1 MNHLI
6 TAFAHMSKKIFFI
19 VFFTLFGMSF
29 FSNGQTINTLKS
41 TEDSVLVTF
50 IITDLDS
57 VPIENAKLVVSAT
70 DKSVVKEGVSD
81 ITGKYY
87 MLLPEGKTYTMVI
100 YKFRTVFPFNQ
111 ALTLPVEK
119 GRYSFDQEIRI
130 KLIRDFA
137 RIFTLE
143 NVYFDV
149 NKWDIKPE
157 CTPAID
163 NLYNTLM
170 MNLNMKIEIA
180 GHTDSDGDAQENLIL
195 SQHRAESVMNYLL
208 KMGLDPKRVQAKGYG
223 EFKPVA
229 PNDSP
234 PNKARN
240 RRTEV
245 RVLDE

>member
-6 TAFAHMSKKIFFI
+6 SAFAHMSKKIFFI
-19 VFFTLFGMSF
+19 VFFALFGMSF

-70 DKSVVKEGVSD
+70 DKSLVKEGVSD

-87 MLLPEGKTYTMVI
+87 MLLPEGKTYTMVV
-100 YKFRTVFPFNQ
+100 YKFRTDFPIVEL
-111 ALTLPVEK
+111 LTLTVEK

-149 NKWDIKPE
+149 NKADIKPE
-157 CTPAID
+157 CAPHID

-180 GHTDSDGDAQENLIL
+180 GHTDSDGDAQDNLML
-195 SQHRAESVMNYLL
+195 SQRRAEAVMNYLI
-208 KMGLDPKRVQAKGYG
+208 KMGLDPARVQAKGYG
-223 EFKPVA
+223 EYKPIV
-229 PNDSP
+229 PNDNA

>member
-1 MNHLI
+1 M
-6 TAFAHMSKKIFFI
+6 TKKCFYI
-19 VFFTLFGMSF
+19 VFYVLFCISIS
-29 FSNGQTINTLKS
+29 SNAQTVNTLKS
-41 TEDSVLVTF
+41 SEDSVLVTF

-57 VPIENAKLVVSAT
+57 VPIENAKLVVTAT

-81 ITGKYY
+81 IMGKYY
-87 MLLPEGKTYTMVI
+87 MLLPEGKTYTMVV
-100 YKFRTVFPFNQ
+100 YKFRTDFPFNQ
-111 ALTLPVEK
+111 KLDLPVEK

-149 NKWDIKPE
+149 SKWDIKPE
-157 CTPAID
+157 CAPALD

-170 MNLNMKIEIA
+170 LNPNMKIEIA
-180 GHTDSDGDAQENLIL
+180 GHTDSDGDSQDNLVL
-195 SQHRAESVMNYLL
+195 SQRRAESVMNYLI
-208 KMGLDPKRVQAKGYG
+208 KMGLDPKRIQAKGYG
-223 EFKPVA
+223 EFKPIV
-229 PNDSP
+229 PNDNA
-234 PNKARN
+234 PNKAKN

>member
-1 MNHLI
+1 
-6 TAFAHMSKKIFFI
+6 MSYKSFCI
-19 VFFTLFGMSF
+19 VFFTLFCLSF
-29 FSNGQTINTLKS
+29 FSNGQTINTLRS
-41 TEDSVLVTF
+41 TEDSVLVEF

-57 VPIENAKLVVSAT
+57 VPIENAKLVVTAS
-70 DKSVVKEGVSD
+70 DKSLVKEGMSD
-81 ITGKYY
+81 IIGKCY
-87 MLLPEGKTYTMVI
+87 MLLPEGKTYTMVV
-100 YKFRTVFPFNQ
+100 YKFRTDFPFNQ
-111 ALTLPVEK
+111 ALNLPVEK
-119 GRYSFDQEIRI
+119 GRYSFDQAIRI

-170 MNLNMKIEIA
+170 MNPNMKIEIA
-180 GHTDSDGDAQENLIL
+180 GHTDSDGDSQDNLIL
-195 SQHRAESVMNYLL
+195 SQHRAEAVMNYLIKL
-208 KMGLDPKRVQAKGYG
+208 GLDPKRVQAKGYG
-223 EFKPVA
+223 EFKPIV
-229 PNDSP
+229 PNDNA

>member
-1 MNHLI
+1 MIRL
-6 TAFAHMSKKIFFI
+6 FSSI
-19 VFFTLFGMSF
+19 VFFSF
-29 FSNGQTINTLKS
+29 IYSAYTSYGQTVNTLRS

-57 VPIENAKLVVSAT
+57 VPIEDAKLIVHST
-70 DKSVVKEGVSD
+70 DKSISKHAVSD
-81 ITGKYY
+81 TYGNCY
-87 MLLPEGKTYTMVI
+87 MLLPEGHKYTMVVHK
-100 YKFRTVFPFNQ
+100 YRTDFPFNQ
-111 ALTLPVEK
+111 ALDLPIEK

-163 NLYNTLM
+163 NLYNSLM
-170 MNLNMKIEIA
+170 LNPKMHIEIA
-180 GHTDSDGDAQENLIL
+180 GHTDSDGDAQANLIL
-195 SQHRAESVMNYLL
+195 SQNRADAVMNYLL
-208 KMGLDPKRVQAKGYG
+208 KMGLDPKRVRAKGYG
-223 EFKPVA
+223 EYKPIA
-229 PNDSP
+229 PNDSA
-234 PNKARN
+234 PNKSRN

>member
-1 MNHLI
+1 
-6 TAFAHMSKKIFFI
+6 MSHKSFCI
-19 VFFTLFGMSF
+19 VFFTMFCLSL
-29 FSNGQTINTLKS
+29 FSNGQTVNTLRS
-41 TEDSVLVTF
+41 SEDSVLVTF

-57 VPIENAKLVVSAT
+57 VPIENAKLVVTTT
-70 DKSVVKEGVSD
+70 DKTITKEGVSD
-81 ITGKYY
+81 IIGKCY
-87 MLLPEGKTYTMVI
+87 MLLPEGKTYTMVV
-100 YKFRTVFPFNQ
+100 YKFRTDFPFPGK
-111 ALTLPVEK
+111 LDLPIEK

-163 NLYNTLM
+163 NLYNTLAT
-170 MNLNMKIEIA
+170 NPHMKIEIA
-180 GHTDSDGDAQENLIL
+180 GHTDSDGDSQDNLIL
-195 SQHRAESVMNYLL
+195 SQHRAEAVMNYLIKL
-208 KMGLDPKRVQAKGYG
+208 GLDPKRVQAKGYG
-223 EFKPVA
+223 EFKPIV
-229 PNDSP
+229 PNDNA
-234 PNKARN
+234 PNKAKN

>member
-1 MNHLI
+1 MIRLLSS
-6 TAFAHMSKKIFFI
+6 F
-19 VFFTLFGMSF
+19 VFFTLFYSALT
-29 FSNGQTINTLKS
+29 SHGQTVNTLRS

-57 VPIENAKLVVSAT
+57 VPIEDAKLVIHST
-70 DKSVVKEGVSD
+70 DKSISKHAVSD
-81 ITGKYY
+81 TYGNCY
-87 MLLPEGKTYTMVI
+87 MLLPEGYTYTMVVHK
-100 YKFRTVFPFNQ
+100 YRTDFPFNQ
-111 ALTLPVEK
+111 ALNLPVEK

-163 NLYNTLM
+163 NLYNSLM
-170 MNLNMKIEIA
+170 LNPRMHIEIA
-180 GHTDSDGDAQENLIL
+180 GHTDSDGDAQANLIL
-195 SQHRAESVMNYLL
+195 SQNRADAVMNYLL

-223 EFKPVA
+223 EYKPIA
-229 PNDSP
+229 PNDSA
-234 PNKARN
+234 PNKSRN

>member
-1 MNHLI
+1 MIRLLSS
-6 TAFAHMSKKIFFI
+6 F
-19 VFFTLFGMSF
+19 VFFTFIYSAFTGY
-29 FSNGQTINTLKS
+29 GQTVNTLRS

-57 VPIENAKLVVSAT
+57 VPIEDAKLVIHST
-70 DKSVVKEGVSD
+70 DKSISKHAVSD
-81 ITGKYY
+81 TYGNCY
-87 MLLPEGKTYTMVI
+87 MLLPEGHMYTMVVHK
-100 YKFRTVFPFNQ
+100 YRTDFPFNQ
-111 ALTLPVEK
+111 ALDLPVEK

-163 NLYNTLM
+163 NLYNSLM
-170 MNLNMKIEIA
+170 LNPRMHIEIA
-180 GHTDSDGDAQENLIL
+180 GHTDSDGDAQANLIL
-195 SQHRAESVMNYLL
+195 SQNRADAVMNYLL

-223 EFKPVA
+223 EYKPIA
-229 PNDSP
+229 PNDSA
-234 PNKARN
+234 PNKSRN

>member
-1 MNHLI
+1 
-6 TAFAHMSKKIFFI
+6 MSHKSFCI
-19 VFFTLFGMSF
+19 VFFTMFCLSL
-29 FSNGQTINTLKS
+29 FSNGQTVNTLRS
-41 TEDSVLVTF
+41 SEDSVLVTF

-57 VPIENAKLVVSAT
+57 VPIENAKLVVTTT
-70 DKSVVKEGVSD
+70 DKTITKEGVSD
-81 ITGKYY
+81 IIGKCY
-87 MLLPEGKTYTMVI
+87 MLLPEGKTYTMVV
-100 YKFRTVFPFNQ
+100 YKFRTDFPFPGQLN
-111 ALTLPVEK
+111 LPIEK

-163 NLYNTLM
+163 NLYNTLAT
-170 MNLNMKIEIA
+170 NPHMKIEIA
-180 GHTDSDGDAQENLIL
+180 GHTDSDGDSQDNLIL
-195 SQHRAESVMNYLL
+195 SQHRAEAVMNYLIKL
-208 KMGLDPKRVQAKGYG
+208 GLDPKRVQAKGYG
-223 EFKPVA
+223 EFKPIV
-229 PNDSP
+229 PNDNA
-234 PNKARN
+234 PNKAKN